1 MPMVP
6 PLSHCPPKA
15 AVSGGLVRER
25 RQPPPPAGAF
35 VLCAHQMA
43 PCPHGRARCGD
54 GEERQIERG
63 GPALR
68 LGDDGRRE
76 QREADDGV
84 DGFSDGL
91 HGGLLFLRCPRHASR
106 RGRTGVPTAR
116 SSRPTA
122 VQTAG
127 DGHHRNAGALRPS
140 VDRQRLAADGD
151 LLQIR
156 ATPFPR
162 RRADG
167 ALRRPAA
174 VQTIGD
180 DVGRNAGALRPLAYG
195 QPFAA
200 DDDPPDV
207 PSRAFSL
214 SARRRRAPG
223 SSRWTALRR

>member
-6 PLSHCPPKA
+6 PLSYRPSKA
-15 AVSGGLVRER
+15 AVQGVLMRER

-43 PCPHGRARCGD
+43 PCPHGRARRGD

-106 RGRTGVPTAR
+106 RGRTGVPTALR
-116 SSRPTA
+116 RPTA

-127 DGHHRNAGALRPS
+127 DDVGRNVGALRPF
-140 VDRQRLAADGD
+140 AD
-151 LLQIR
+151 
-156 ATPFPR
+156 
-162 RRADG
+162 
-167 ALRRPAA
+167 
-174 VQTIGD
+174 
-180 DVGRNAGALRPLAYG
+180 G

-200 DDDPPDV
+200 DDDPRRPVLRLLLAGV
-207 PSRAFSL
+207 PT
-214 SARRRRAPG
+214 ARSGDQPAYMQSIREMLWCIMLMPLMIILDIICIKRYIRN
-223 SSRWTALRR
+223 L

>member
-1 MPMVP
+1 MAGRKGMRPAPESLGGDRPAGRRTGIRNRGGIIMPMVP

-106 RGRTGVPTAR
+106 RGRTGVPGRVPA
-116 SSRPTA
+116 SSR
-122 VQTAG
+122 G
-127 DGHHRNAGALRPS
+127 S
-140 VDRQRLAADGD
+140 ADW
-151 LLQIR
+151 R
-156 ATPFPR
+156 
-162 RRADG
+162 
-167 ALRRPAA
+167 
-174 VQTIGD
+174 
-180 DVGRNAGALRPLAYG
+180 
-195 QPFAA
+195 
-200 DDDPPDV
+200 
-207 PSRAFSL
+207 
-214 SARRRRAPG
+214 
-223 SSRWTALRR
+223 